1 MSEETLI
8 QKLTKASSKIK
19 AIGKDGRNTYQNYT
33 FQSESAIK
41 AAVKRAIESVGIT
54 IIPSFTITDQRDIK
68 GNKGKIAHI
77 VDVLGSFVI
86 TDGNDK
92 ITGQMPG
99 SGLDNGEKATAK
111 ACTSAQKYFYK
122 QLFNI
127 SDRDEDPDA
136 TDSNMGQPAPQQNGY
151 RRQPQQ
157 PTRGRQ
163 QSMPQ
168 NSQRSNQAQRAVND
182 SLENK
187 YKNAVAQ
194 YAAIMKIS
202 SEEANAEIKKVLEV
216 DKDYMALRDKNAKIN
231 KATNVVNI
239 MIQQAQNGGNK

>member
-8 QKLTKASSKIK
+8 QKLNEASKKIK
-19 AIGKDGRNTYQNYT
+19 AIGKDGRNSYQNYT

-41 AAVKRAIESVGIT
+41 AAVKNAIDSVGIA
-54 IIPSFTITDQRDIK
+54 IIPSFRITDQRDIK

-77 VDVLGSFVI
+77 VDVLGIFEI
-86 TDGNDK
+86 TDGKDSV
-92 ITGQMPG
+92 TGQMPG

-136 TDSNMGQPAPQQNGY
+136 TDSNMGQPVPQQNSY
-151 RRQPQQ
+151 RRQPQRIAQGQQ
-157 PTRGRQ
+157 P
-163 QSMPQ
+163 MPQ
-168 NSQRSNQAQRAVND
+168 TPQRANQAQQAVNS
-182 SLENK
+182 SLESK
-187 YKNAVAQ
+187 YKDALAQ
-194 YAAIMKIS
+194 YASIMNIS
-202 SEEANAEIKKVLEV
+202 PEEANAEISKVLKA
-216 DKDYMALRDKNAKIN
+216 DKEYMALKDKNAKIN
-231 KATNVVNI
+231 KATNVVNL